1 MKKLQIAIMGAAL
14 VMAVQ
19 AQATVYDISYT
30 GTAADSSVTTA
41 SGWLDIVAGVA
52 DAGSLTV
59 VSANNPG
66 TYTLVTG
73 QNLDPHAIFSFDNN
87 VSPGSTPFLNLI
99 NGAGGL
105 LWSQTGAE
113 NGGTEFNMW
122 YNSPAITGYYSV
134 PNEYGL
140 WGYNNGSYIPQ
151 TYGTATLTPVPE
163 PTTMVAGAMLLLPF
177 GVSTLRMLRKSRT
190 A

>member
-1 MKKLQIAIMGAAL
+1 MTYLILAPLQIQAL
-14 VMAVQ
+14 LLLPGGW
-19 AQATVYDISYT
+19 ISSLVLPT
-30 GTAADSSVTTA
+30 QDRLQLLVRTTQEPTL
-41 SGWLDIVAGVA
+41 W
-52 DAGSLTV
+52 SLGRIWTHML
-59 VSANNPG
+59 
-66 TYTLVTG
+66 Y
-73 QNLDPHAIFSFDNN
+73 
-87 VSPGSTPFLNLI
+87 SPGSTPFLNLI